1 MTRRRIVRASDVV
14 VPASRRVLRSFCWEL
29 RCAGEVGVGEEA
41 EAGEVAGEVVVVVVL
56 MPVVASV
63 EGVGDGRWRV
73 WKRGVTRPMEERT
86 T

>member
-29 RCAGEVGVGEEA
+29 RYAGEVGVREEA
-41 EAGEVAGEVVVVVVL
+41 KAGEVAGEVLVLVVL
-56 MPVVASV
+56 MLVVASV
-63 EGVGDGRWRV
+63 EGEGEGGWRV